1 MNEEGR
7 GVLGLVISVER
18 AHALNP
24 APSFLLLLS
33 LSLFSSARSGSLY
46 VIRTVP
52 RSMALEFHNN
62 SFLPCGVLLF
72 AAARG
77 LIACDVTDW
86 DVVRR
91 FTVRKD
97 IY

>member
-62 SFLPCGVLLF
+62 SFL
-72 AAARG
+72 
-77 LIACDVTDW
+77 
-86 DVVRR
+86 
-91 FTVRKD
+91 KEKKN
-97 IY
+97 